1 MSWLVLVVL
10 ESSMLFVGWLVV
22 FGIRFAFV
30 TIDVGEP
37 PLMIQSISDK
47 CSIVS

>member
-1 MSWLVLVVL
+1 
-10 ESSMLFVGWLVV
+10 VV
-22 FGIRFAFV
+22 FGMMIAFV